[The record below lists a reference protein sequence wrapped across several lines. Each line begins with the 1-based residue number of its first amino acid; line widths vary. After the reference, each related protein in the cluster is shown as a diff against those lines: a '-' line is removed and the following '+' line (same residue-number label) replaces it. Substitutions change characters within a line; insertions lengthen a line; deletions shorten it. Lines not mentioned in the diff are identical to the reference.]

1 MSEKFSPTLRIGD
14 LSDFIAPS
22 QACVVSLKGL
32 KTTTPN
38 TRKRGKPEVFLQVLE
53 FIFSR
58 LVLTELKVFNFV
70 KNFAFLSENIDFCF
84 LCFCF
89 KGCYC

>member
-32 KTTTPN
+32 KSNSNSKLPD
-38 TRKRGKPEVFLQVLE
+38 KPQVL
-53 FIFSR
+53 
-58 LVLTELKVFNFV
+58 
-70 KNFAFLSENIDFCF
+70 
-84 LCFCF
+84 
-89 KGCYC
+89 